1 MDKYQGPEE
10 HKPSGGGSFVDKEGY
25 GHEIFNFKSHDGKTY
40 GYVKPVGETINIDR
54 IAQFPVEN
62 DFIDN
67 VTVVWTASKPKV
79 NGIFIVG
86 WYKNARVYRNYK
98 KRPDEPINPSNKED
112 KFLYIVEA
120 NSEDCFLLPNDER
133 VFPIKRGKGGMG
145 YSLVWYA
152 NTDENKDFRTMVLKY
167 INQRLIP
174 QEYIKKWSK
183 ARQKGKPVQVDPF
196 KRKCVEDSAVNET
209 TKFYE
214 NLGYSVDSR
223 EKDNLG
229 WDLEATLGNETL
241 KIEVKG
247 LSGSEVIFELTPNE
261 YQKMGE
267 FKEEYIVC
275 VVTDALNSSHKLHRF
290 LFSKENNE
298 WEDRDGNHLNFQE
311 ITSARCSI

>member
-1 MDKYQGPEE
+1 
-10 HKPSGGGSFVDKEGY
+10 
-25 GHEIFNFKSHDGKTY
+25 
-40 GYVKPVGETINIDR
+40 
-54 IAQFPVEN
+54 
-62 DFIDN
+62 
-67 VTVVWTASKPKV
+67 
-79 NGIFIVG
+79 
-86 WYKNARVYRNYK
+86 
-98 KRPDEPINPSNKED
+98 
-112 KFLYIVEA
+112 
-120 NSEDCFLLPNDER
+120 
-133 VFPIKRGKGGMG
+133 MG

-152 NTDENKDFRTMVLKY
+152 DKPESKNFRTMVSEY
-167 INQRLIP
+167 VNQGSIP
-174 QEYIKKWSK
+174 QDYIKEKSK

-196 KRKCVEDSAVNET
+196 KRKRVEDSAVNET
-209 TKFYE
+209 VTFYE
-214 NLGYSVDSR
+214 KLGYSVDSK